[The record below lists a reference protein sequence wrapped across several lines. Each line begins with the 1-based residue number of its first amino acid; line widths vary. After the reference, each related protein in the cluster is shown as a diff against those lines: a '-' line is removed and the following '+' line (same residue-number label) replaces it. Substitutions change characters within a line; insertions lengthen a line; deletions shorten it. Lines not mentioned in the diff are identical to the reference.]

1 MPHEAGHFDWMDDFY
16 NYGGGN
22 NPFDQPGFTFNPQGI
37 ANQAAQ
43 SYDPSSG
50 QTFESY
56 LNQQFPSVLG
66 QMGQALG
73 QDFEQMNLANQ
84 FSQQMQQEGLETLMG
99 SLDDFRTDFGGFMEQ
114 LQGSMS
120 DIEDSDRQA
129 LQDFSSGM
137 EAAIAD
143 LLSGAGSMREAGQR
157 TGDELREYGQ
167 SMLEGAE
174 GISDEFISRAEEQ
187 ERQLGVFMA
196 EAREKFGEKAD
207 VMMRAA
213 KDSLRT
219 VKGAAASFIDN
230 SMAMA
235 QAQVAGINRSRQVEK
250 DMIAMNPDMSE
261 AQKASL
267 SQTLDRQGAEQLQQI
282 AAVTA
287 FGINQNKYQNEMA
300 IAGAEAAVAGV
311 AGQVAQMTIG
321 LEANLGQVMTNVF
334 SITNQMVAQGISL
347 EEGLKSEAYQMM
359 GQGALQQFT
368 ADMQAAGF
376 EAKAAELQ
384 AAQQS
389 QELSFQQYMSASH
402 SENQQFLASFFMQGQ
417 AALMQGDAMTAEYM
431 ANMTVNPVSMGSLLA
446 SLWQFQMMGME
457 AGIDFSSETG
467 LDFGRMMEGLNPEQF
482 YSLTMN
488 NPNFSGEIPS
498 SFEMGI
504 PDQAMQ
510 NLQNLMS
517 GLGSLSTFT

>member
-1 MPHEAGHFDWMDDFY
+1 
-16 NYGGGN
+16 
-22 NPFDQPGFTFNPQGI
+22 
-37 ANQAAQ
+37 
-43 SYDPSSG
+43 
-50 QTFESY
+50 
-56 LNQQFPSVLG
+56 
-66 QMGQALG
+66 
-73 QDFEQMNLANQ
+73 
-84 FSQQMQQEGLETLMG
+84 
-99 SLDDFRTDFGGFMEQ
+99 
-114 LQGSMS
+114 
-120 DIEDSDRQA
+120 
-129 LQDFSSGM
+129 
-137 EAAIAD
+137 
-143 LLSGAGSMREAGQR
+143 
-157 TGDELREYGQ
+157 
-167 SMLEGAE
+167 
-174 GISDEFISRAEEQ
+174 
-187 ERQLGVFMA
+187 
-196 EAREKFGEKAD
+196 
-207 VMMRAA
+207 MMRAA